1 MLDIDNTLDFE
12 EDSFY
17 TNTESGGRIAPP
29 LVSEDIDGL
38 DDIPAPKHEKEG
50 TTANASEEE
59 VEEAPFLSAQGDFG
73 DLEVEDED
81 EESTNVGDESLFSA
95 EERLSRFGDILLSAC
110 FKDSDIRML
119 ALDTLASLPSP
130 SIFRD
135 ENYILLSVLFSFK
148 NRLRRIK
155 IDEELIRLFLNRS
168 RKLILNS
175 SEFIDINAYGEIDG
189 SNVLGYISGVIKH
202 YRRLLTLDDVD
213 ESEYLLTMEKYL
225 VEYKT
230 LEAEKVLQNARLIL
244 TDSLSA
250 GKKKLSGFEDSQNYI
265 KREMSRIEGLV
276 TMNQGTGF
284 TTHREMLQ
292 KDKSTKPSI
301 KVSDFGKIKSLNEV
315 YSGIYTG
322 MFYEVIAP
330 PKAGKSKFMTRICH
344 TSIAEYGTNVTV
356 WAVEGGNDAF
366 LAQLRAIHFDWV
378 YNTGV
383 DMVNKKYGVSQ
394 EAIYHDR
401 FPSDEL
407 RAMEESSKVDLASNE
422 DYGVVDFI
430 DRPFKVETF
439 LDDIDASVKSNN
451 SKIIFIDY
459 LQMISSIYHNV
470 SSREAVSDAYQS
482 LLQYCRLNNVAVFT
496 PAQYKQETFDK
507 LMESKTGSGI
517 DLRTAGGVSS
527 EVIRTPD
534 VFFAMWATT
543 EDIAN
548 NVSKILSMP
557 GRFCKPF
564 PDIDLVT
571 NLETCQFIG

>member
-1 MLDIDNTLDFE
+1 MPDMEKTLDFE
-12 EDSFY
+12 EDGFY
-17 TNTESGGRIAPP
+17 SDTVEGGYVAPP
-29 LVSEDIDGL
+29 MVSEGIIGL
-38 DDIPAPKHEKEG
+38 DDDPPVQK
-50 TTANASEEE
+50 SESGESLSE
-59 VEEAPFLSAQGDFG
+59 DALEDTPFMTVQGDFG
-73 DLEVEDED
+73 DLEIEDED
-81 EESTNVGDESLFSA
+81 DENVNVEEENLFSA
-95 EERLSRFGDILLSAC
+95 EERLSRFGDVLLSAC

-175 SEFIDINAYGEIDG
+175 SEFIDINAYGEVDG
-189 SNVLGYISGVIKH
+189 SNVLGYIGGVIKH
-202 YRRLLTLDDVD
+202 YRRLLTLDDID
-213 ESEYLLTMEKYL
+213 EAEYLLTLEKYL
-225 VEYKT
+225 IEFKT
-230 LEAEKVLQNARLIL
+230 LEGEKVLQNARIIL
-244 TDSLSA
+244 TDSMTT
-250 GKKKLSGFEDSQNYI
+250 GRKKLSGFDDSQNYI

-276 TMNQGTGF
+276 SMNQGTGF
-284 TTHREMLQ
+284 TSHREMLQ

-301 KVSDFGKIKSLNEV
+301 KVSDFGKLKSLNDV
-315 YSGIYTG
+315 YGGIYTG

-330 PKAGKSKFMTRICH
+330 PKAGKSKFLTRICH
-344 TSIAEYGTNVTV
+344 TSIVEYGSNVSV

-366 LAQLRAIHFDWV
+366 LAQLRAIHFDWL

-401 FPSDEL
+401 FPSEEL

-439 LDDIDASVKSNN
+439 LDDIDASVKANN

-459 LQMISSIYHNV
+459 LQMISSSFHNV
-470 SSREAVSDAYQS
+470 SEREAVSDAYKN
-482 LLQYCRLNNVAVFT
+482 LLQYCRLNNVSVFT
-496 PAQYKQETFDK
+496 PAQYKQETFDR

-548 NVSKILSMP
+548 NVGKILSMP

-564 PDIDLVT
+564 PDIDMVT

>member
-1 MLDIDNTLDFE
+1 MPDMEKTLDFE
-12 EDSFY
+12 EDGFY
-17 TNTESGGRIAPP
+17 SDTVEGGYVAPP
-29 LVSEDIDGL
+29 MISEGIIGL
-38 DDIPAPKHEKEG
+38 DDDPPVQK
-50 TTANASEEE
+50 SESGESLSE
-59 VEEAPFLSAQGDFG
+59 DALEDTPFMTVQGDFG
-73 DLEVEDED
+73 DLEIEDED
-81 EESTNVGDESLFSA
+81 DENVNVEEENLFSA
-95 EERLSRFGDILLSAC
+95 EERLSRFGDVLLSAC

-175 SEFIDINAYGEIDG
+175 SEFIDINAYGEVDG
-189 SNVLGYISGVIKH
+189 SNVLGYIGGVIKH
-202 YRRLLTLDDVD
+202 YRRLLTLDDID
-213 ESEYLLTMEKYL
+213 EAEYLLTLEKYL
-225 VEYKT
+225 IEFKT
-230 LEAEKVLQNARLIL
+230 LEGEKVLQNARIIL
-244 TDSLSA
+244 TDSMTT
-250 GKKKLSGFEDSQNYI
+250 GRKKLSGFDDSQNYI

-276 TMNQGTGF
+276 SMNQGTGF
-284 TTHREMLQ
+284 TSHREMLQ

-301 KVSDFGKIKSLNEV
+301 KVSDFGKLKSLNDV
-315 YSGIYTG
+315 YGGIYTG

-330 PKAGKSKFMTRICH
+330 PKAGKSKFLTRICH
-344 TSIAEYGTNVTV
+344 TSIVEYGSNVSV

-366 LAQLRAIHFDWV
+366 LAQLRAIHFDWL

-401 FPSDEL
+401 FPSEEL

-439 LDDIDASVKSNN
+439 LDDIDASVKANN

-459 LQMISSIYHNV
+459 LQMISSSFHNV
-470 SSREAVSDAYQS
+470 SEREAVSDAYKN
-482 LLQYCRLNNVAVFT
+482 LLQYCRLNNVSVFT
-496 PAQYKQETFDK
+496 PAQYKQETFDR

-548 NVSKILSMP
+548 NVGKILSMP

-564 PDIDLVT
+564 PDIDMVT